1 VAWPLLSKPKA
12 LGGLGVLNLDK
23 FGRALRLGWLWK
35 DWMGED
41 HPWKGL
47 DMPYVTV
54 NRLLFSASNIVTVG
68 DGKIAKFWHD
78 SWLDGIV
85 TPGFKE
91 QSRCISYMRQR
102 RQHI

>member
-1 VAWPLLSKPKA
+1 
-12 LGGLGVLNLDK
+12 
-23 FGRALRLGWLWK
+23 
-35 DWMGED
+35 MGED

-78 SWLDGIV
+78 SWLDGIKPRNLAPNLFELVSRKNKSV
-85 TPGFKE
+85 TYEFNGE
-91 QSRCISYMRQR
+91 D
-102 RQHI
+102 